1 MLISNENTSHFPI
14 NTIKR
19 GFAKSS
25 RKLIFWLIFII
36 NLFNHLDHGAIAACT
51 TYLMN
56 ELSLDHADLGLVGS
70 LVYLGLTIGSTLAGK
85 IFSTYTPKWI
95 VSITILLSCVF
106 LYSLTDSKTMLGL
119 SISRICCGFFQV
131 FSMIYFPVWID
142 QFGIYEQRTIWL
154 SFLQLGPALGTML
167 GYAIEAIGI
176 RLFNTWR
183 FGFYFQCVVLIGITA
198 LFLLTP
204 DKTFSTHYKRTNL
217 TREFI
222 QNGIE
227 PSTALYRQ
235 YNVINGNKYDRL
247 SDFSIYVLDDIEE
260 TKKEFN
266 YIDVLKSLLIHN
278 RVYLYTLSG
287 ICCLLFI
294 ITGIE
299 FWITD
304 YMVTILKQEE
314 NKVYI
319 TFAIV
324 CISAP
329 TLGVLLGGYLID
341 NLGGYT
347 DKRALQTCFHFSVV
361 SGCCGIPL
369 PFVNSFWVF
378 VLLMWFTLFFGG
390 SIMPGLTG
398 ILLASIDDDGKEA
411 SNSITHFCYNLIG
424 YLPAPVLYGLVC
436 NVTGGN
442 GSRWG
447 LVMLMCFTLVGMY
460 CLKQAK
466 DAQRGKS
473 NIIEEL
479 DERMNA
485 SDWNGSRQSKRY
497 NNVNGNN
504 NNSDENITMNILN
517 RSSNVLSRLYGKSQ
531 SNVLMNDS

>member
-1 MLISNENTSHFPI
+1 
-14 NTIKR
+14 
-19 GFAKSS
+19 
-25 RKLIFWLIFII
+25 
-36 NLFNHLDHGAIAACT
+36 
-51 TYLMN
+51 
-56 ELSLDHADLGLVGS
+56 
-70 LVYLGLTIGSTLAGK
+70 
-85 IFSTYTPKWI
+85 
-95 VSITILLSCVF
+95 
-106 LYSLTDSKTMLGL
+106 
-119 SISRICCGFFQV
+119 
-131 FSMIYFPVWID
+131 MIYFPVWID

-369 PFVNSFWVF
+369 PFVNSFWLF

-411 SNSITHFCYNLIG
+411 SNSITHFL
-424 YLPAPVLYGLVC
+424 L
-436 NVTGGN
+436 
-442 GSRWG
+442 
-447 LVMLMCFTLVGMY
+447 
-460 CLKQAK
+460 
-466 DAQRGKS
+466 
-473 NIIEEL
+473 
-479 DERMNA
+479 
-485 SDWNGSRQSKRY
+485 
-497 NNVNGNN
+497 
-504 NNSDENITMNILN
+504 
-517 RSSNVLSRLYGKSQ
+517 
-531 SNVLMNDS
+531 